1 MSDSDSNPSDKSSIG
16 IKTILAPTDFSDRAG
31 KSLKY
36 ALSFA
41 KTYGAKL
48 ILLHVVEPV
57 SYAGEYGYLSLEN
70 QATEASKELE
80 KLKATFSSEN
90 LEIECVTRIGRA
102 FKEVTEFADEK
113 IIDLLVISTHGY
125 TGLKHVLMGSVAE
138 QIVRYATCPVLTVR
152 LEEHDFVE

>member
-1 MSDSDSNPSDKSSIG
+1 MSDSDSNPSDKSSIA

-48 ILLHVVEPV
+48 VLLHVVEPV

-70 QATEASKELE
+70 QAAEASKELE
-80 KLKATFSSEN
+80 KLKATFSSEI
-90 LEIECVTRIGRA
+90 EIECVTRIGRA
-102 FKEVTEFADEK
+102 FQEVTEFADEK
-113 IIDLLVISTHGY
+113 NIDMLVISTHGY

-138 QIVRYATCPVLTVR
+138 QIVRYAPCPVLTVR